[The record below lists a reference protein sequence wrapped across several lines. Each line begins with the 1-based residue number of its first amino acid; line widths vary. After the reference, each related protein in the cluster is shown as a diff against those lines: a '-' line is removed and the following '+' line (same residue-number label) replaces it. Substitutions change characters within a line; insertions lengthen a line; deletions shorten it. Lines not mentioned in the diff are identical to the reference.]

1 MVAQQNAAHSSAME
15 RNALNLEAWVT
26 PDFEQLPV
34 LQTQDKTKFN
44 SPNEDD
50 PAGDGPS

>member
-1 MVAQQNAAHSSAME
+1 ME
-15 RNALNLEAWVT
+15 LNFFNLEPWVA

-34 LQTQDKTKFN
+34 LQTQDKSKFN
-44 SPNEDD
+44 SPNEDN